1 MSFLRDEPL
10 DLGRLVGSVSAP
22 ERGAVACFLGVVRDH
37 HEGKSVHRL
46 EYSAYGPMA
55 EAECGRIVAEA
66 RARWD
71 AYVALEHRTGV
82 LEVGDAA
89 VAIAAAAPHRNAAFA
104 ACRHVIEEVKRRVPI
119 WKREYY
125 ADGTVGWVDPT
136 QTGRRAGGQVDRR
149 AGGQA
154 GSNSSLEPAD
164 TTGQNDWGV

>member
-37 HEGKSVHRL
+37 HEGKSVRRL

-66 RARWD
+66 RACWD
-71 AYVALEHRTGV
+71 AHVALEHRTGV

-119 WKREYY
+119 WKREHY

-136 QTGRRAGGQVDRR
+136 AGRQ

-154 GSNSSLEPAD
+154 GRRADGQAGSDDVPEPAESA
-164 TTGQNDWGV
+164 GQNDWGV